1 MALEYS
7 SNLNDSLALELNI
20 NSSASKDYSYNDAL
34 INLYEISN
42 VQEIVKLK
50 EGWKKLFLN
59 STDVTPFQSWEWN
72 LEKIYKFTTSEKPK
86 IIVGYNKKN
95 ELIGLAPLKLKRYK
109 FTNIKILEFIG
120 TGPSDYLD
128 FLVDQEYKY
137 YFISSLFNLIKNSG
151 DWTILNFNNLREST
165 VNLITSCLPFEI
177 NKQDVCP
184 CICLPGSMKKYEN
197 VVHKRELKSIKRQ
210 LRKLLPKN
218 RLEYIVKD
226 SSVSLKEDVDIF
238 INLHQKRHNSKG
250 ERGRF
255 FTETR
260 KENFHDISKL
270 LYEAGILQ
278 IEMLKIDS
286 QIAAINY
293 ILVWNNRKYNY
304 LSGMNPD
311 FANFKPGKIL
321 IYYMINDAINKG
333 CNVFDFLQG
342 AEKYKYFWTNE
353 EIQLYSAVYSGST
366 MCLFLWKNVLTLRN
380 RIKRSTLLKR
390 YYKTFCRIFCRK
402 FSEE

>member
-1 MALEYS
+1 MSFDYLQYPVES
-7 SNLNDSLALELNI
+7 FITKNFGK
-20 NSSASKDYSYNDAL
+20 NSVQKIKADNTAL
-34 INLYEISN
+34 INLCEINTISKIEN
-42 VQEIVKLK
+42 LK
-50 EGWKKLFLN
+50 EEWKRLFLR
-59 STDVTPFQSWEWN
+59 SQELTPFQSWEWN
-72 LEKIYKFTTSEKPK
+72 YAVIKEFSSSEKIK
-86 IIVGYNKKN
+86 IVVGYNADNEVVGIAPFKITNQKLTGIKIM
-95 ELIGLAPLKLKRYK
+95 ELIGNKS
-109 FTNIKILEFIG
+109 
-120 TGPSDYLD
+120 SDYLD
-128 FLVDQEYKY
+128 FLVEQEYKY
-137 YFISSLFNLIKNSG
+137 TFINSLFDLIKNST
-151 DWTILNFNNLREST
+151 DWTILNLINLREET
-165 VNLITSCLPFEI
+165 RNLIQHTLPFEI
-177 NKQDVCP
+177 LPQDVCP
-184 CICLPGSMKKYEN
+184 CVYLPGTMKEYEN
-197 VVHKRELKSIKRQ
+197 EVHKRELKSIKRQ

-226 SSVSLKEDVDIF
+226 SSESLKEDVDVF

-304 LSGMNPD
+304 LSGMNPA

-333 CNVFDFLQG
+333 CNLFDFLQG

-353 EIQLYSAVYSGST
+353 EIQLYSAVYSRST
-366 MCLFLWKNVLTLRN
+366 ICLFLWKDVLTLRN